1 MSNKTKNI
9 QKIKVGRYEPNLATV
24 HEKSLEGTSRTKY
37 TAYVRSTSMTLK
49 EGKRVST
56 YTLKMNLLLLMLSDG
71 CSKKH

>member
-1 MSNKTKNI
+1 M
-9 QKIKVGRYEPNLATV
+9 NLATV
-24 HEKSLEGTSRTKY
+24 DGESLEGTSRTKY

-71 CSKKH
+71 CSKKHRDR

>member
-56 YTLKMNLLLLMLSDG
+56 YILLK
-71 CSKKH
+71 

>member
-1 MSNKTKNI
+1 M
-9 QKIKVGRYEPNLATV
+9 NLATV
-24 HEKSLEGTSRTKY
+24 DGESLEGTSRRY
-37 TAYVRSTSMTLK
+37 ILHMYVSMTLK